1 MGKERVL
8 LGEESADIDIALD
21 NMTGQNFAVNVN
33 EYTELIGEEQAD
45 AIVIPRTSGGWHSIY
60 PCSYPEAENAGDTIS
75 QKNELA
81 ALEERSTSKFSVSY
95 LVKVSM
101 GCGSGRVKPG
111 PLIGE
116 WILGENLYPLVEQLE
131 PNQAAK
137 VTGML
142 LEMDQTEVL
151 HLLKCAL
158 LWHGSL
164 TTNIPSYGS
173 SASLLYASLADYDTP
188 SDTWRKSVPTGGA
201 TGTKPSCQ
209 GHRNA
214 LGEGSDRGHRNALKS
229 EVAKAIDVQ
238 PSEQCDPAT
247 ESDRNLY
254 IYWGA
259 A

>member
-45 AIVIPRTSGGWHSIY
+45 AIVIPTR
-60 PCSYPEAENAGDTIS
+60 EAENAGDTIS

-142 LEMDQTEVL
+142 
-151 HLLKCAL
+151 
-158 LWHGSL
+158 
-164 TTNIPSYGS
+164 
-173 SASLLYASLADYDTP
+173 
-188 SDTWRKSVPTGGA
+188 
-201 TGTKPSCQ
+201 
-209 GHRNA
+209 
-214 LGEGSDRGHRNALKS
+214 
-229 EVAKAIDVQ
+229 
-238 PSEQCDPAT
+238 
-247 ESDRNLY
+247 
-254 IYWGA
+254 
-259 A
+259 